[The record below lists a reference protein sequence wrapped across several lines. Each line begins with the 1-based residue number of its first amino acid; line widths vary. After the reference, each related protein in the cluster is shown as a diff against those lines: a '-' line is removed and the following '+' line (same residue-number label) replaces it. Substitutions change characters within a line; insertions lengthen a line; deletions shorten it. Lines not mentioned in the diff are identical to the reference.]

1 MSENSKIQPVSIK
14 ILGKDYKVVC
24 SEEEQ
29 ETLMQSAQELDEQMR
44 KIRDSGKVTG
54 ADRIAVMA
62 ALNLTHDLREPKT
75 SPAATEEK
83 DITSQLANLR
93 HKIENTLKIPKSS

>member
-1 MSENSKIQPVSIK
+1 MSGNSKIQPVSIK

-75 SPAATEEK
+75 SPATEEK

>member
-1 MSENSKIQPVSIK
+1 MSGNSKKQPVSIK

-75 SPAATEEK
+75 SPATEEK
-83 DITSQLANLR
+83 DIINQLANLR
-93 HKIENTLKIPKSS
+93 HKIENTLKIQKSS

>member
-1 MSENSKIQPVSIK
+1 MSGNSKIQPVSIK

-75 SPAATEEK
+75 SQVTQEK